1 MPEERTSFKPTRRP
15 PPSPRAT
22 IQQAVPEDEEQK
34 EAASDVRPAGDP
46 YEETRRP
53 AQRVRLSK
61 AARLLGSARG
71 ARAHGLSTPV
81 VRVVARGAPLPRA
94 RSRGAGRARRAA
106 PFPGGAAETQRRRR
120 YDATFLKRRAKAV
133 APSFLSTKH
142 DDDELRYSLS
152 NCPALDAHVR
162 RAEIPRTSRRGDA
175 EDESRLR
182 RGGGRFRGRSRAAT
196 AAADDADSPR
206 RRGTGR
212 GGSRSVETG
221 PAGTGT
227 RSRWTGV

>member
-46 YEETRRP
+46 YEETTRRP

-71 ARAHGLSTPV
+71 ARAPDSRRPSREPNPDAERRSPPGSPFSRRRT
-81 VRVVARGAPLPRA
+81 RAP
-94 RSRGAGRARRAA
+94 AA

-152 NCPALDAHVR
+152 NCPALDARVR
-162 RAEIPRTSRRGDA
+162 RAEMPRTSRVYAAAGGDSADPVARRPPRPTTRIVRGD
-175 EDESRLR
+175 EERD
-182 RGGGRFRGRSRAAT
+182 AAV
-196 AAADDADSPR
+196 
-206 RRGTGR
+206 
-212 GGSRSVETG
+212 RSVETG